1 MRSLT
6 KSSLAFARVAMAV
19 AARQLP
25 PYSHPFSPR
34 KFTQHQLFA
43 ILALKQFL
51 RTDYR
56 GVISM
61 LSEWSELR
69 QVLSLAGLPHYS
81 TLCYAEKRLLKK
93 TPLQDFS
100 QAPSNLPAA
109 AGSCRRSP
117 GAPR

>member
-6 KSSLAFARVAMAV
+6 KSPLAFARAAMAV
-19 AARQLP
+19 ASRQLP
-25 PYSHPFSPR
+25 EYSHPFSPR

-56 GVISM
+56 GIAKI
-61 LSEWSELR
+61 LSEWSDLR
-69 QVLSLAGLPHYS
+69 EALSLARLPHYS

-93 TPLQDFS
+93 TPLQTCF

-109 AGSCRRSP
+109 VG
-117 GAPR
+117 